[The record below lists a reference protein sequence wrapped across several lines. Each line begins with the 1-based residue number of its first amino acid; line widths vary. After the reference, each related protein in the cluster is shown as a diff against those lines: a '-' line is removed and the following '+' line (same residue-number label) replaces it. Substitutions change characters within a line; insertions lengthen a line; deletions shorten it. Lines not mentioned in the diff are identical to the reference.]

1 MSVIQDNE
9 IREAIRFYVHEYL
22 KDVTNCEKG
31 KREENNNNNNNNNE
45 MNISNSIYEDIHKTV
60 EMKVAKSNESVY
72 SVISSYVDL
81 IRLYI
86 K

>member
-1 MSVIQDNE
+1 MSLIQDNE

-22 KDVTNCEKG
+22 KDVGKKQENNTN
-31 KREENNNNNNNNNE
+31 EENKNNEE

-72 SVISSYVDL
+72 SVISSYVGL
-81 IRLYI
+81 IGLYI